1 MSGYSYSAGLVIL
14 LGLCCLTL
22 GQEEEERLNTEK
34 TLVASAVYAI
44 VDILT
49 YPFSEIGHIIFGI
62 EGKLIYKIKHLYN
75 LNRLLFKIKQLK
87 S

>member
-14 LGLCCLTL
+14 LGLCCLNL

-34 TLVASAVYAI
+34 TIVASAVFAI

-49 YPFSEIGHIIFGI
+49 YPFSEIGHIVFGV
-62 EGKLIYKIKHLYN
+62 EGKLKY
-75 LNRLLFKIKQLK
+75 
-87 S
+87 